1 MFYFIYFFALL
12 KKVLRQQ
19 LKALFSQTQKGRHY
33 HREGSEGEGKSE
45 TALVGGEGKERGGE
59 GEGVKRKKK
68 GGGRREGATDD
79 GAKVEMNL
87 WNRT

>member
-1 MFYFIYFFALL
+1 MCNRFLFYFIYFFALL

-45 TALVGGEGKERGGE
+45 TALVGGEGKENGGE

-68 GGGRREGATDD
+68 EEAGERERQTT
-79 GAKVEMNL
+79 EQR
-87 WNRT
+87 WR

>member
-1 MFYFIYFFALL
+1 MQPFFVLFYLFFFALL

-68 GGGRREGATDD
+68 EEAGERERQTT
-79 GAKVEMNL
+79 EQR
-87 WNRT
+87 WR